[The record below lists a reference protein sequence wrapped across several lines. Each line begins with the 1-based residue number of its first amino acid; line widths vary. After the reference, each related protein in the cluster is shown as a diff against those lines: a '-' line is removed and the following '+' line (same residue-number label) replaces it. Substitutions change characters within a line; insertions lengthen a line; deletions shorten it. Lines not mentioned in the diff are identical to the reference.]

1 MDNPTDACEK
11 AGVQLPKNLGIHNF
25 DSPTAQCKGECSEGG
40 EAEKECGICVI
51 SSTPDIET
59 PCGHFF
65 CRDCWRRYL
74 HQKIEA
80 GEAHSISCPEYGC
93 FKLVPLVRS
102 LDSLRTEGSGLI
114 VGCPD

>member
-11 AGVQLPKNLGIHNF
+11 AGVQLPKNLGTHNF
-25 DSPTAQCKGECSEGG
+25 DTPSVVQCKGECSKGG
-40 EAEKECGICVI
+40 EVEEMECGICVL
-51 SSTPDIET
+51 SSAPDIET

-65 CRDCWRRYL
+65 CRDCWRWYL

-93 FKLVPLVRS
+93 FKLVPLVS
-102 LDSLRTEGSGLI
+102 S
-114 VGCPD
+114 PDCLGQKEVS